1 MRYLERKGKVIQD
14 IEKRFND
21 KIENILHQLYIVEML
36 SAEDVAKRLGTSHV
50 TINKLLVRIGIKRRF
65 DWKEVVELAKTRR
78 REDMA

>member
-21 KIENILHQLYIVEML
+21 KIENILHQLYIIEML

-78 REDMA
+78 QEDMA

>member
-1 MRYLERKGKVIQD
+1 MKYLERKGKVIQD

-21 KIENILHQLYIVEML
+21 KIENILHKLYIVEML

-65 DWKEVVELAKTRR
+65 DWKEVVELANTKRQ
-78 REDMA
+78 EGMA

>member
-1 MRYLERKGKVIQD
+1 MKYLERKGKVIQD

-78 REDMA
+78 QEDMA

>member
-36 SAEDVAKRLGTSHV
+36 SAEDIAKRLGTSHV

-78 REDMA
+78 QENMA

>member
-1 MRYLERKGKVIQD
+1 MKYLERKGKVIQD

-65 DWKEVVELAKTRR
+65 DWKEVVELANTRR
-78 REDMA
+78 QEDMA